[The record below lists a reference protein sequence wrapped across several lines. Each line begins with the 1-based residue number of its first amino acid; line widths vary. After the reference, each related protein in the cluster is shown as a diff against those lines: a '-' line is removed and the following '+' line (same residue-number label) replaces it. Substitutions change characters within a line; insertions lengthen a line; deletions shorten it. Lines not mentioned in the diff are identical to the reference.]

1 MIILVIYSAILYAN
15 DNFSKVGIVISV
27 SIVCM
32 DIFNWC
38 LYRSDLV
45 KEPGTIIALLIVNR
59 ILMVGLGEAY
69 WVYGFMVL
77 YLLYSLFFM
86 I

>member
-1 MIILVIYSAILYAN
+1 
-15 DNFSKVGIVISV
+15 
-27 SIVCM
+27 M